1 MIKVYYVSWKAPL
14 IQNEFFYA
22 CMYIH
27 FDVMRLKCRNNLFLS
42 SPLHYLWLIL
52 FPHDIILICT
62 NNKLLSWQN
71 VNDLNTFVYISK
83 LKRPF
88 LSLSDICL
96 QIDIHNH
103 HESLKVKTEPIFLHS
118 SINKC
123 ICVMISKCVSIGRI
137 MMCRK
142 GNEDHLSWSKRV
154 QLKPYLDLYL
164 FSQKPYFF
172 KCYYIWFRLLRYIW
186 HTLIL
191 SKFVMKFKNTPFVS
205 FSLEEKLCWIVT
217 GR

>member
-14 IQNEFFYA
+14 IQTNFLFLHVNSFWCNE
-22 CMYIH
+22 
-27 FDVMRLKCRNNLFLS
+27 VKCRNNLFLS

-88 LSLSDICL
+88 LSLSVICL

-103 HESLKVKTEPIFLHS
+103 HESLKVKTEPIFCTHPSRNAFVL
-118 SINKC
+118 
-123 ICVMISKCVSIGRI
+123 
-137 MMCRK
+137 
-142 GNEDHLSWSKRV
+142 
-154 QLKPYLDLYL
+154 
-164 FSQKPYFF
+164 
-172 KCYYIWFRLLRYIW
+172 WFQ
-186 HTLIL
+186 
-191 SKFVMKFKNTPFVS
+191 
-205 FSLEEKLCWIVT
+205 IVFQ
-217 GR
+217 